1 MTCFKKKRG
10 MIEKYELRQ
19 AAGNSYYIESPAR
32 IGLVKLNETE
42 VCLIDSGSDMM
53 SLPIS
58 VRWKW

>member
-1 MTCFKKKRG
+1 M
-10 MIEKYELRQ
+10 YELRQ

-32 IGLVKLNETE
+32 IGLVKLNDTE